1 MCCAWH
7 SFACATT
14 VMPIGRGKG
23 AGAHQPVPPG
33 GAKVYVG
40 NLSWETS
47 WQDLKDHMRQAGEV
61 LHADIILN
69 TDGRSKGCGLVTF
82 VNAHDAAGAISTLHD
97 SVLHGRSIFVRE
109 DREAALPGLPAPSA
123 GRGAGA
129 PVLPGVAASPA
140 RSAPPAVAAEP
151 GSKVFV
157 GNLAFET
164 SWQDLKDHFRQA
176 GEVLHADIMLGPD
189 GRSKGCGLVT
199 FASAH
204 DATNAI
210 STLHDSVLHSR
221 SIFVREDREP
231 SAPAPGGFGGGK
243 GGGRVGGATPTAG
256 CQVFVGNLP
265 WDVAWQVRLVPRATG
280 GGGAA
285 AAGGPPPPACR
296 PVPALAACR
305 PPIRRPLSAPPPAVA
320 AVARWVARGASP
332 QCPSQA
338 LYGTPNAPPARQTL
352 SRSLPQSPVRPPNRP
367 CATQALKDHFR
378 AAGNVVHADVV
389 MDADGRSRGF
399 GTVLFA
405 TTREAAKAIQLFNET
420 FLLGRQI
427 EVRPDQHR

>member
-1 MCCAWH
+1 M
-7 SFACATT
+7 
-14 VMPIGRGKG
+14 
-23 AGAHQPVPPG
+23 
-33 GAKVYVG
+33 G
-40 NLSWETS
+40 NLAWETS
-47 WQDLKDHMRQAGEV
+47 WQDLKDHFRQAGEV
-61 LHADIILN
+61 LHADIMLGP
-69 TDGRSKGCGLVTF
+69 DGRSKGCGLVTF
-82 VNAHDAAGAISTLHD
+82 ASAHNAANAISSLNQT
-97 SVLHGRSIFVRE
+97 SIGGRSIFVRE

-338 LYGTPNAPPARQTL
+338 LYGTPNAPPRLYTAPLMPPLRARRSHGL
-352 SRSLPQSPVRPPNRP
+352 SPNRP
-367 CATQALKDHFR
+367 CVPPIAPAR
-378 AAGNVVHADVV
+378 RR
-389 MDADGRSRGF
+389 RSR
-399 GTVLFA
+399 
-405 TTREAAKAIQLFNET
+405 TTSGPLAMWCMPT
-420 FLLGRQI
+420 S
-427 EVRPDQHR
+427 